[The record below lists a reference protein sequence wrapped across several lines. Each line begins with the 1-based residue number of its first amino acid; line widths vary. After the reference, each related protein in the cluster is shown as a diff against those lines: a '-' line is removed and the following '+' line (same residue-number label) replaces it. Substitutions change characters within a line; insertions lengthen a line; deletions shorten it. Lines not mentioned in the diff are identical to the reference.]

1 MPIITTEK
9 VTSSQI
15 GDGKSYKLAFSLVTS
30 LFFLWGLAN
39 ILNSALISHFQP
51 VFTISRPVALLIET
65 AFYLGY
71 FFVAIPAGLFMEKHG
86 YKKGILLGLFLFALG
101 TLMFIPAAEL
111 MTFSFFL
118 LALFIIASGL
128 AFLETGANPYVI
140 FLGNP
145 ATAAQRINF
154 AQSFNGLALVVG
166 PWVAGHLIFSGNEG
180 AMETVEAKQ
189 QAADA
194 VILPYAMLGGIV
206 ILIAVLFYFIRM
218 PEAPAGEKLKI
229 SGDILK
235 KRHLIKAIVAQF
247 FYVGAQAGIWGLTID
262 YVIKLIPDVSKEDAS
277 KYYFA
282 VGTGLFVVGRVLGT
296 WLLTFVEGSKLL
308 TAYAIA
314 AVTLCVTAV
323 LTDGYIAVYSILLVN
338 LFMSIMFPT
347 IFALGIRNLGEY
359 TKLGSSLIIMAIVGG
374 AILPPLMGLFPIG
387 SAFILPAFSFAVI
400 AWFGWNSSKTIS

>member
-1 MPIITTEK
+1 
-9 VTSSQI
+9 
-15 GDGKSYKLAFSLVTS
+15 
-30 LFFLWGLAN
+30 
-39 ILNSALISHFQP
+39 
-51 VFTISRPVALLIET
+51 
-65 AFYLGY
+65 
-71 FFVAIPAGLFMEKHG
+71 
-86 YKKGILLGLFLFALG
+86 
-101 TLMFIPAAEL
+101 
-111 MTFSFFL
+111 
-118 LALFIIASGL
+118 
-128 AFLETGANPYVI
+128 
-140 FLGNP
+140 
-145 ATAAQRINF
+145 
-154 AQSFNGLALVVG
+154 
-166 PWVAGHLIFSGNEG
+166 
-180 AMETVEAKQ
+180 
-189 QAADA
+189 
-194 VILPYAMLGGIV
+194 
-206 ILIAVLFYFIRM
+206 M

>member
-1 MPIITTEK
+1 
-9 VTSSQI
+9 
-15 GDGKSYKLAFSLVTS
+15 
-30 LFFLWGLAN
+30 
-39 ILNSALISHFQP
+39 
-51 VFTISRPVALLIET
+51 
-65 AFYLGY
+65 
-71 FFVAIPAGLFMEKHG
+71 
-86 YKKGILLGLFLFALG
+86 
-101 TLMFIPAAEL
+101 
-111 MTFSFFL
+111 L